1 MTNTVDKREIE
12 QFSSLSNKWWDMSGP
27 FSALHKMSN
36 ARIEFIKQNATRI
49 FKKDKINVNLLNGIN
64 CLDVGCGGGILSEKL
79 KRLGANVTGIDAS
92 KNSIEIAQEHAKKS
106 RLEINYKCMTTS
118 KLLEVQ
124 EQKTLNKFDLVIAS
138 EVIEHVYDRK
148 TFLSDIS
155 NLCRPGG
162 LVVFTTIN
170 NSFLGI
176 LFGKY
181 FAEDILKI
189 LPVGTHEVEK
199 FVSPEN
205 LAIEAE
211 KHGII
216 LDNFTGFSPTFK
228 FKNIIQQE
236 FGNFKLSSNMQINYG
251 AAGIKL

>member
-1 MTNTVDKREIE
+1 MTNTVDKKEIE
-12 QFSSLSNKWWDMSGP
+12 QFSSLSNKWWDLSGP

-49 FKKDKINVNLLNGIN
+49 FKKDKKNVNFLNGIN

-79 KRLGANVTGIDAS
+79 RRLGANVTGIDAS
-92 KNSIEIAQEHAKKS
+92 KNSIEIAQEHSKKS
-106 RLEINYKCMTTS
+106 RLEINYKCITTS
-118 KLLEVQ
+118 KLLEIK
-124 EQKTLNKFDLVIAS
+124 EQKTPDKFDLVIAS

-162 LVVFTTIN
+162 LVIFTSIN

-189 LPVGTHEVEK
+189 LPAGTHEVEK
-199 FVSPEN
+199 FISPEN

-216 LDNFTGFSPTFK
+216 LDNFTGFFPTFE
-228 FKNIIQQE
+228 FKNIIHKE

>member
-1 MTNTVDKREIE
+1 
-12 QFSSLSNKWWDMSGP
+12 
-27 FSALHKMSN
+27 
-36 ARIEFIKQNATRI
+36 
-49 FKKDKINVNLLNGIN
+49 
-64 CLDVGCGGGILSEKL
+64 
-79 KRLGANVTGIDAS
+79 
-92 KNSIEIAQEHAKKS
+92 
-106 RLEINYKCMTTS
+106 
-118 KLLEVQ
+118 
-124 EQKTLNKFDLVIAS
+124 
-138 EVIEHVYDRK
+138 
-148 TFLSDIS
+148 
-155 NLCRPGG
+155 

-170 NSFLGI
+170 NSFLGT

-181 FAEDILKI
+181 FAENVLKI

-216 LDNFTGFSPTFK
+216 LDNFTGFSPTFR
-228 FKNIIQQE
+228 FKNIINKE